1 MWTLTFQLQLDVD
14 MIDFGTTVI
23 GETLKRSF
31 TLSNRGALGTKF
43 DFFKVTGES
52 VDGPFTSKIS
62 SSSPGTTFKQSVQY
76 TKIVCQHMSLQPWT
90 VWLASPFSDSVCV
103 NVCVCV

>member
-1 MWTLTFQLQLDVD
+1 

-23 GETLKRSF
+23 GETIKRSF

-52 VDGPFTSKIS
+52 V
-62 SSSPGTTFKQSVQY
+62 
-76 TKIVCQHMSLQPWT
+76 WR
-90 VWLASPFSDSVCV
+90 SVC
-103 NVCVCV
+103 

>member
-1 MWTLTFQLQLDVD
+1 

-23 GETLKRSF
+23 GETIKRSF

-52 VDGPFTSKIS
+52 VWRGICRFTRL
-62 SSSPGTTFKQSVQY
+62 SVLPPKLYASRQY
-76 TKIVCQHMSLQPWT
+76 TAVLEKHGSEHVFL
-90 VWLASPFSDSVCV
+90 
-103 NVCVCV
+103 